1 MIHNKKMLHVAV
13 NTERR
18 QLNQLRLRDLDCF

>member
-1 MIHNKKMLHVAV
+1 MLHVAV

-18 QLNQLRLRDLDCF
+18 QLNQLRLHNLDCF

>member
-1 MIHNKKMLHVAV
+1 MLHVAV